1 MHTPKHSF
9 TEGLRDG
16 LPIFLGYVSVAF
28 AFGISATGQGL
39 TVWQVVLISMTN
51 VTSAGQLAGVPLIAA
66 SAPLTEIGLTQLI
79 INLRYA
85 LMSVSLSQKL
95 DPDVRLGDRFA
106 ISFVNTD
113 EVFAVASG
121 KEGKV
126 GRAYLYGLIL
136 PPYVGW
142 AVGTLVGAV
151 AGNILPAFLISALG
165 IAIYGMFIAIIVPP
179 SRTNHAVLGAVL
191 TAAGL
196 SCLIYY
202 TPLPISSGFSIILC
216 TVVTSVILAL
226 IKPLPEEDETHA

>member
-1 MHTPKHSF
+1 M
-9 TEGLRDG
+9 
-16 LPIFLGYVSVAF
+16 
-28 AFGISATGQGL
+28 
-39 TVWQVVLISMTN
+39 
-51 VTSAGQLAGVPLIAA
+51 
-66 SAPLTEIGLTQLI
+66 
-79 INLRYA
+79 
-85 LMSVSLSQKL
+85 
-95 DPDVRLGDRFA
+95 
-106 ISFVNTD
+106 NTD

-126 GRAYLYGLIL
+126 GRAYLDGLIR
-136 PPYVGW
+136 PPDVGW

>member
-1 MHTPKHSF
+1 MHAPKHSF

-39 TVWQVVLISMTN
+39 AVWQVVLISMTN

-106 ISFVNTD
+106 ISFVITD

>member
-1 MHTPKHSF
+1 MHAPKHSF

-39 TVWQVVLISMTN
+39 AVWQVVLISMTN

-106 ISFVNTD
+106 ISFVNAD

-151 AGNILPAFLISALG
+151 TGNILPAFLISALG
-165 IAIYGMFIAIIVPP
+165 IAIYSMFIAIIVPP

-216 TVVTSVILAL
+216 TVVTSVVLAL

>member
-1 MHTPKHSF
+1 MHAPKHSF

-39 TVWQVVLISMTN
+39 AIWQVVLISMTN
-51 VTSAGQLAGVPLIAA
+51 VTSVGQLAGVPLIAA

>member
-1 MHTPKHSF
+1 MHAPKHSF

-39 TVWQVVLISMTN
+39 AVWQVVLISMTN

-142 AVGTLVGAV
+142 AVGTLVGA
-151 AGNILPAFLISALG
+151 LG

>member
-1 MHTPKHSF
+1 MHAPKHSF

-39 TVWQVVLISMTN
+39 AIWQVVLISMTN

-95 DPDVRLGDRFA
+95 DPDVRLG
-106 ISFVNTD
+106 